1 VIQIP
6 VPLRL
11 AWVAF
16 KRFHAHSGPDRAAA
30 VAYYALLSLLP
41 MLVFAISVG
50 MAVAGSFDA
59 AYNATVFILQGVV
72 VHMDSTTMETLR
84 RFVEQSVRF
93 KLISILVLAWTAR
106 RSFNALFSALE
117 TVFEVPGRGFAGGN
131 LVALAMVIVTGVG
144 MLLSLTLTTL
154 RATFEGIFARYAPA
168 IMGDT
173 TTVLH
178 RLLDVV
184 FTHLLPIAFA
194 MLFFFTVYRIMPR
207 RTVSTRDA
215 LIGALLATILWESA
229 KSGFAYYI
237 RNLTQFAGLYGTLEG
252 LIVLALWLE
261 LSVSIILY
269 CGEVV
274 SVLIRR
280 RNGEIR
286 ASDVPTAV

>member
-11 AWVAF
+11 GWVAF

-72 VHMDSTTMETLR
+72 VHMDVTMMETLR

-144 MLLSLTLTTL
+144 MLLSLALTTL
-154 RATFEGIFARYAPA
+154 RATLEGIFARYTPA

-173 TTVLH
+173 TLLH
-178 RLLDVV
+178 RLLDVI
-184 FTHLLPIAFA
+184 FSHLLPIALA

-274 SVLIRR
+274 AVLIRK

-286 ASDVPTAV
+286 ASDIPTAV

>member
-72 VHMDSTTMETLR
+72 VHMDATTMETLR

-154 RATFEGIFARYAPA
+154 RATFEGIFARYAPV

-274 SVLIRR
+274 AVLIRR

>member
-72 VHMDSTTMETLR
+72 VHMDVTTMETLR

-131 LVALAMVIVTGVG
+131 LVALSMVIITGVG

-154 RATFEGIFARYAPA
+154 RATLEGMFARYAPT

-173 TTVLH
+173 TLLH

-184 FTHLLPIAFA
+184 FTHLLPIVFA

-274 SVLIRR
+274 AVLIRK